1 MNIAQQYEK
10 FDLQRPVIGQRSLSF
25 GPPRIV
31 GYSKFTHRILTTSIL
46 NLEPVFIDRLP
57 VYRLHEQRSLKLNL
71 FGIIGYNAAH
81 FQQCEEAVNGSTW
94 SNYYIQWHIMKFLL
108 TIVSVS
114 LNEDLIESVDKLKSL
129 GCSGRSESI
138 RAGIR
143 NLLSDERMKEDLDGE
158 INSLLLAVHDEDSD
172 DQVSSIRHAF
182 DKIIIVHL
190 HNKIDKDRCL
200 EIFSL
205 KGDAKDIKAISRKL
219 QINKK
224 MHFVKLIVV

>member
-1 MNIAQQYEK
+1 
-10 FDLQRPVIGQRSLSF
+10 
-25 GPPRIV
+25 
-31 GYSKFTHRILTTSIL
+31 
-46 NLEPVFIDRLP
+46 
-57 VYRLHEQRSLKLNL
+57 
-71 FGIIGYNAAH
+71 
-81 FQQCEEAVNGSTW
+81 
-94 SNYYIQWHIMKFLL
+94 
-108 TIVSVS
+108 VSVS
-114 LNEDLIESVDKLKSL
+114 LNEEIIESLDKLKSI
-129 GCSGRSESI
+129 GFSGRSEII

-172 DQVSSIRHAF
+172 EQVSSIRHNF

-205 KGDAKDIKAISRKL
+205 KGDAKDVKEISRQL
-219 QINKK
+219 QINKR

>member
-1 MNIAQQYEK
+1 
-10 FDLQRPVIGQRSLSF
+10 
-25 GPPRIV
+25 
-31 GYSKFTHRILTTSIL
+31 
-46 NLEPVFIDRLP
+46 
-57 VYRLHEQRSLKLNL
+57 
-71 FGIIGYNAAH
+71 
-81 FQQCEEAVNGSTW
+81 
-94 SNYYIQWHIMKFLL
+94 MKFLL

-114 LNEDLIESVDKLKSL
+114 LNEEIIESMDKLKSL
-129 GCSGRSESI
+129 GFSGRSEII

-172 DQVSSIRHAF
+172 DQVSSIRHDF

-219 QINKK
+219 QVNKK

>member
-1 MNIAQQYEK
+1 M
-10 FDLQRPVIGQRSLSF
+10 R
-25 GPPRIV
+25 
-31 GYSKFTHRILTTSIL
+31 
-46 NLEPVFIDRLP
+46 
-57 VYRLHEQRSLKLNL
+57 
-71 FGIIGYNAAH
+71 
-81 FQQCEEAVNGSTW
+81 
-94 SNYYIQWHIMKFLL
+94 FLL

-114 LNEDLIESVDKLKSL
+114 LNEDIIESLDKLKSL
-129 GCSGRSESI
+129 GFSGRSEII

-172 DQVSSIRHAF
+172 DQVSSIRHDF

-200 EIFSL
+200 EIFAL
-205 KGDAKDIKAISRKL
+205 KGDAKDIKEISRQL
-219 QINKK
+219 QINKR

>member
-1 MNIAQQYEK
+1 
-10 FDLQRPVIGQRSLSF
+10 
-25 GPPRIV
+25 
-31 GYSKFTHRILTTSIL
+31 
-46 NLEPVFIDRLP
+46 
-57 VYRLHEQRSLKLNL
+57 
-71 FGIIGYNAAH
+71 
-81 FQQCEEAVNGSTW
+81 
-94 SNYYIQWHIMKFLL
+94 MKFLL

-114 LNEDLIESVDKLKSL
+114 LNEDIIESMDKLKSL
-129 GCSGRSESI
+129 GFSGRSDII

-172 DQVSSIRHAF
+172 DQVSSIRHDF

-205 KGDAKDIKAISRKL
+205 KGDARDIKAISRKL

>member
-1 MNIAQQYEK
+1 M
-10 FDLQRPVIGQRSLSF
+10 
-25 GPPRIV
+25 
-31 GYSKFTHRILTTSIL
+31 
-46 NLEPVFIDRLP
+46 
-57 VYRLHEQRSLKLNL
+57 
-71 FGIIGYNAAH
+71 
-81 FQQCEEAVNGSTW
+81 
-94 SNYYIQWHIMKFLL
+94 
-108 TIVSVS
+108 SVS
-114 LNEDLIESVDKLKSL
+114 LNEEIIESLDKLKSL
-129 GCSGRSESI
+129 GFSGRSEII

-172 DQVSSIRHAF
+172 DQVSSIRHDF

-205 KGDAKDIKAISRKL
+205 KGDAKDIKEISRQL
-219 QINKK
+219 QVNKR